1 MASPTASASPAPT
14 VSPTPFLASFTL
26 APASNQDFLKTSTI
40 AKFALVGNWPQQF
53 AVTPLDQYG
62 HIFTGPVPSLSATSS
77 DPNVQASVDTHTPL
91 AIDVV
96 ARALAGNPVQLTVTS
111 GVASGSTSIET
122 QQALWVLTSAVTA
135 YQIGNA
141 TALTQL
147 AGLNSPDAI
156 GSDAA
161 GDILVIDIPNV
172 GTQRVQWFSPGG
184 SIQSGT
190 ESFPNMSAN
199 SIALDSSGN
208 CYFGGTTAFYEDPAC
223 SPAATLASQGFVG
236 LGGLAFDALGDVW
249 IGNLTG
255 SPSATEDVYSNT
267 ALTNKLFSVTDA
279 YSGPGKAVFDTQGNA
294 YVPFSGYDGVNPHGG
309 NILEIG
315 VSGNTWSTIQ
325 TLQASEGLIAPF
337 GLAIDAK
344 QNLWVANDTNVLE
357 FAAGTLAPVPG
368 STLTVAAGTM
378 ARGVILLPSH

>member
-1 MASPTASASPAPT
+1 
-14 VSPTPFLASFTL
+14 
-26 APASNQDFLKTSTI
+26 
-40 AKFALVGNWPQQF
+40 
-53 AVTPLDQYG
+53 
-62 HIFTGPVPSLSATSS
+62 
-77 DPNVQASVDTHTPL
+77 
-91 AIDVV
+91 
-96 ARALAGNPVQLTVTS
+96 
-111 GVASGSTSIET
+111 
-122 QQALWVLTSAVTA
+122 
-135 YQIGNA
+135 
-141 TALTQL
+141 
-147 AGLNSPDAI
+147 
-156 GSDAA
+156 
-161 GDILVIDIPNV
+161 
-172 GTQRVQWFSPGG
+172 
-184 SIQSGT
+184 
-190 ESFPNMSAN
+190 MSAN

-223 SPAATLASQGFVG
+223 SPTATLASQGFMG
-236 LGGLAFDALGDVW
+236 LGGLAFDALGNVW
-249 IGNLTG
+249 IGNVTG

-279 YSGPGKAVFDTQGNA
+279 YSGPGKAVFDTQGHA